1 MESHTEQLQAEGEAY
16 RRRLEATLREEQ
28 GERIDKLEA
37 QTERDRLELAE
48 LRAKLAEARYEAEAA
63 DIEVRKWKDKA
74 DEANVNGLRAQI
86 EALNHRIKTTTAM
99 AGEMEEDLQAAEKK
113 AADAEEALSASR
125 AAFEELEDSMS
136 QQAAHYT
143 AELEAKEEALVELA
157 ETQLQSNV
165 DIRNLRNQKEKLG
178 TQLED
183 DNKAH
188 EEALHEK
195 DVKITQLLAEAAAA
209 QEPLILTTT
218 CNPHPDLNARSG
230 WSA

>member
-113 AADAEEALSASR
+113 AADAVEALSASR

-165 DIRNLRNQKEKLG
+165 DIRN
-178 TQLED
+178 
-183 DNKAH
+183 
-188 EEALHEK
+188 
-195 DVKITQLLAEAAAA
+195 
-209 QEPLILTTT
+209 P
-218 CNPHPDLNARSG
+218 
-230 WSA
+230 